1 MVYYI
6 STFSGKCGVNK
17 ETIRYYERE
26 KLLPEPSRST
36 TGYRL
41 YTEEDVKRVKSIK
54 QLQDLGFSLN
64 EIYKL
69 LGVVDKDGTRCE
81 GMFEFVSKKEKE
93 IQKQIINL
101 KRTENM
107 LSELRQKCPDKKEMY
122 ACPIIDVLIEY

>member
-26 KLLPEPSRST
+26 KLLPEPARST

-64 EIYKL
+64 EFINYL
-69 LGVVDKDGTRCE
+69 
-81 GMFEFVSKKEKE
+81 VSWIKTVLAVKVCLNLFLKK
-93 IQKQIINL
+93 
-101 KRTENM
+101 
-107 LSELRQKCPDKKEMY
+107 KKKFKNK
-122 ACPIIDVLIEY
+122 